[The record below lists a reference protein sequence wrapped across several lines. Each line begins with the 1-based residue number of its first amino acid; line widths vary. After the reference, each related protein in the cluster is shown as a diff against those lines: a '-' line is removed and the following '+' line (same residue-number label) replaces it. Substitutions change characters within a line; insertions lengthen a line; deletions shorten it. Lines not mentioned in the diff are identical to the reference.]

1 MSPIQKALL
10 FLINL
15 SFNFYLYLLIIRVFL
30 QKLRAHAWN
39 PICKLIL
46 KITDPVVKPSRK
58 LLPGFNGFDLAI
70 VVPAILI
77 QGIGI
82 VLFTLIQGQGWPH
95 FLGVFVLAL
104 ALLLRVLS
112 SLFFFT
118 TLINAIASWL
128 APQSR
133 HPALEIVNLICTP
146 LLNVVRRWIPSYQ
159 GVDFSPLVVII
170 GLKLVDILLIYPLVA
185 YAYQLL

>member
-1 MSPIQKALL
+1 MTPIQKALL
-10 FLINL
+10 FLVNL
-15 SFNFYLYLLIIRVFL
+15 AFNFYLCLLIIRVFL

-39 PICKLIL
+39 PVCKLIL

-58 LLPGFNGFDLAI
+58 LLPGFKGFDLAI

-77 QGIGI
+77 QAVGI

-95 FLGVFVLAL
+95 FLGTLVLSL
-104 ALLLRVLS
+104 ALLLRMLS

-118 TLINAIASWL
+118 TLINAFASWL

-133 HPALEIVNLICTP
+133 HPALEIVTLICTP
-146 LLNVVRRWIPSYQ
+146 LLKVVRRWVPTYQ
-159 GVDFSPLVVII
+159 GIDFSPLIVII
-170 GLKLVDILLIYPLVA
+170 GLKLVDILLIYPLA
-185 YAYQLL
+185 DYAYTLL